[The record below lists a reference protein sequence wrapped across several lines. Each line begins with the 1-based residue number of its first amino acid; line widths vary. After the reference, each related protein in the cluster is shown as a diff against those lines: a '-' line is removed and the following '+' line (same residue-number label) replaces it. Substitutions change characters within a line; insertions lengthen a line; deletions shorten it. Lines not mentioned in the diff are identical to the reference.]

1 MFDLLPE
8 AASAAISRLAV
19 VCKNTQ
25 KTPKDAKSNTYGNTI
40 SKQST
45 RVTDRQTDEIAMVYT
60 HYSIYAVAH
69 KNVAEVIFRLL
80 NLLIY
85 SAESMPSK

>member
-19 VCKNTQ
+19 VRKNTQ

-45 RVTDRQTDEIAMVYT
+45 RVTDRQTDKIAMVYIRT
-60 HYSIYAVAH
+60 IAYVLSHV
-69 KNVAEVIFRLL
+69 KPLPKLFFGC
-80 NLLIY
+80 
-85 SAESMPSK
+85 